1 MGYRHDAAILGNS
14 PEAYE
19 KLLLDVLH
27 GDGTNFSHWEEVSR
41 SWELIDVIRQAWDE
55 AHQDLPKYPAASMG
69 PQEAFELLKKM
80 EDSGSGNLINGI
92 KNAV

>member
-1 MGYRHDAAILGNS
+1 MVMALTS
-14 PEAYE
+14 PTG
-19 KLLLDVLH
+19 KKFPVLK
-27 GDGTNFSHWEEVSR
+27 
-41 SWELIDVIRQAWDE
+41 ELIDVIRQAWDE